1 MGAVQFSLHDH
12 QFVNTVANHVID
24 RIMRFAEYLEN
35 PDVPALRDKMYHGYI
50 RLSLE

>member
-1 MGAVQFSLHDH
+1 MGAVQFSSHDH
-12 QFVNTVANHVID
+12 QFVDTKANRVID
-24 RIMRFAEYLEN
+24 RIMRFEEYLEN